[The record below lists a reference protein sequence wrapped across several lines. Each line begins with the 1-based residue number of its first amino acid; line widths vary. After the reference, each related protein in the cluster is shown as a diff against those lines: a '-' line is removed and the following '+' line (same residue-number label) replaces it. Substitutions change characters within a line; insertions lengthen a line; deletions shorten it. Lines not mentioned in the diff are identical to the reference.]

1 MIAAMKV
8 VALAALLV
16 AAPAAATP
24 SRQSTSS
31 PHPGITF
38 DEWSDPAIP
47 ASIHLVKIDL
57 TSSEIAVYATKEQ
70 DKGITTSEYAT
81 RISAQVAI
89 NGDSFAVATYTPTG
103 LAIGG
108 MAAWSN
114 TADSATSA
122 IFHFL
127 RSGERTY
134 AAIEVPET
142 VMAVTDLPMGTEGAV
157 SGRPLLVRSGV
168 AASQF
173 DCSDA
178 VTLACQRAPR
188 SAVAVDQAGNTMWL
202 VVVDGWQNGS
212 LGMTAAELA
221 AFLQARGAY
230 MAMALDGGSS
240 STLVMDGALASS
252 PSDGV
257 ERSVAN
263 HIGIKYGALPK
274 GELYGLICKHSVV
287 GCGGDSSR
295 WIVGAKVT
303 LDDGRFVY
311 SGSDASYDF
320 QNVTLRLACV
330 TVKKTGYLTK
340 TQCRQVDMAGQLNYN
355 SVAMFEGSDT
365 LDAGVADAPGPD
377 IDATPTGDGT
387 SGDGGNGYTPPG
399 GGCCDA
405 GHRGPGSS
413 LLLAALC
420 AWLLRRR
427 RGTTELGQ

>member
-1 MIAAMKV
+1 MKL
-8 VALAALLV
+8 VAVAALFV

-24 SRQSTSS
+24 SRQSTTT

-38 DEWSDPAIP
+38 EEWADPAIP
-47 ASIHLVKIDL
+47 ANIHLVAIDL

-70 DKGITTSEYAT
+70 DKGITTSDYAT
-81 RISAQVAI
+81 RISSQVAI

-108 MAAWSN
+108 MAPWSN
-114 TADSATSA
+114 TADNAASA
-122 IFHFL
+122 IFHFA
-127 RSGERTY
+127 RDGERTV

-142 VMAVTDLPMGTEGAV
+142 VLAAADLPDGTEGAV

-168 AASQF
+168 AATQF
-173 DCSDA
+173 DCNDA

-188 SAVAVDQAGNTMWL
+188 SAVGVDQAGNTMWL

-221 AFLQARGAY
+221 AFLKARGAY

-240 STLVMDGALASS
+240 SALVMDGVLASS

-263 HIGIKYGALPK
+263 HIGVKYGALPK

-287 GCGGDSSR
+287 GCGTDSSR

-303 LDDGRFVY
+303 LDDGREVM

-320 QNVTLRLACV
+320 PNVTLRLACV

-355 SVAMFEGSDT
+355 SVAMFEGTDVQ
-365 LDAGVADAPGPD
+365 DAGVADAPGPD
-377 IDATPTGDGT
+377 IDATAAGDGAMT
-387 SGDGGNGYTPPG
+387 DGGTGFQSPG

-405 GHRGPGSS
+405 GHGGPGSS
-413 LLLAALC
+413 VVLAALG
-420 AWLLRRR
+420 AWWLRRR
-427 RGTTELGQ
+427 RGTTEPGT

>member
-1 MIAAMKV
+1 MKL
-8 VALAALLV
+8 VAVAALLV
-16 AAPAAATP
+16 AAPAAAAP
-24 SRQSTSS
+24 SRQSTTT

-38 DEWSDPAIP
+38 EEWADSAIP
-47 ASIHLVKIDL
+47 AKIHLVAIDL

-70 DKGITTSEYAT
+70 DKGITTSDYAT
-81 RISAQVAI
+81 RISSQVAI

-108 MAAWSN
+108 MAPWSN

-122 IFHFL
+122 IFHFA
-127 RSGERTY
+127 RDGERTV

-142 VMAVTDLPMGTEGAV
+142 VLAAADLPDGTEGAV

-168 AASQF
+168 AATQF
-173 DCSDA
+173 DCNDA

-188 SAVAVDQAGNTMWL
+188 SAVGVDHAGNTMWL

-240 STLVMDGALASS
+240 SALVMDNVLASS

-263 HIGIKYGALPK
+263 HIGVKYGALPK
-274 GELYGLICKHSVV
+274 GELFGLICKHSVV
-287 GCGGDSSR
+287 GCGTDSSR
-295 WIVGAKVT
+295 WIAGAKVT
-303 LDDGRFVY
+303 LDDGRVVM

-320 QNVTLRLACV
+320 PNVTLRLACV

-355 SVAMFEGSDT
+355 SVAMFEGTDVQ
-365 LDAGVADAPGPD
+365 DAGVADAPGPD
-377 IDATPTGDGT
+377 IDATPAGDGAMT
-387 SGDGGNGYTPPG
+387 DGGNGFQSPG

-405 GHRGPGSS
+405 GHDGPGSS
-413 LLLAALC
+413 VVLAALG

-427 RGTTELGQ
+427 RGTTKPGT